1 METVEIPIASD
12 MVAFPIDTSL
22 PLGPT
27 ASDVISIGAIIS
39 GAVESTTEIIWGAL
53 AEFPEMSVAVQV
65 TVVIPIGNE
74 EGASFVT
81 EAISTNSS
89 ICGCPKSAKFSA
101 VSIASIN
108 TSAGAVILGD
118 VVSIMEIICSLITTF
133 P

>member
-1 METVEIPIASD
+1 M
-12 MVAFPIDTSL
+12 
-22 PLGPT
+22 
-27 ASDVISIGAIIS
+27 
-39 GAVESTTEIIWGAL
+39 AL

-74 EGASFVT
+74 ECASFVT
-81 EAISTNSS
+81 EAISTISS
-89 ICGCPKSAKFSA
+89 TCGCPKSVKFSA
-101 VSIASIN
+101 VSTASIN